1 MEPMHLPGDQ
11 CEVHGSHRPAV
22 HRTAVHH
29 IWPLGLGGPDHADNK
44 VRVCGTGHDTIHTNI
59 HNLCR
64 SGDAAQLVGSRTEK
78 ALALRGYRSWVAAG
92 KPGTPE

>member
-11 CEVHGSHRPAV
+11 CTVHGSHRPAV

-29 IWPLGLGGPDHADNK
+29 VWPLGLGGPDHADNR

-59 HNLCR
+59 HALCLH
-64 SGDAAQLVGSRTEK
+64 GPAVPLVGTRAER
-78 ALALRGYRSWVAAG
+78 ALALRGYQAWVDAG
-92 KPGTPE
+92 RPGTPE